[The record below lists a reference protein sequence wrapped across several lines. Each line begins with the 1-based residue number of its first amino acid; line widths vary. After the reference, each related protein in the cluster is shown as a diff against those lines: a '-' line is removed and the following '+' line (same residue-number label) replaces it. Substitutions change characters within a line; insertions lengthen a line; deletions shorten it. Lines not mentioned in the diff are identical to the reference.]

1 MTKEIDNYFPRY
13 VSLDFLYSDE
23 IVYSIPIFLLV
34 MLARESDGNTEL
46 LEDLEFQDDLI
57 ANEDNHLRRPNE
69 YIKYLQ
75 DSIRWETLYP
85 YIQPG
90 NSHTQDL
97 LERMWRPT
105 REENRFIDIRF
116 NVKTPPEK
124 LYRYM
129 PFIENRLT
137 DLIVEKNLF
146 LPCPALFNDPFDSSL
161 DEEIRLTFIESAMGC
176 FSVENDNILLY
187 SHYANNHKGICVG
200 FDTQKLIQ
208 SLTKENN
215 SLKAD
220 LRPVWYFSKMPPF
233 KLPTQPAL
241 CATSKHDVWSYEK
254 EYRLFMVGENA
265 SLAPSKS
272 FNYDPNAI
280 TELICGCKASDETIK
295 VCKTLTQGLA
305 SCERKVAQR
314 KPNQFGVSIYTIPK

>member
-1 MTKEIDNYFPRY
+1 MTEEIDKYFPRF
-13 VSLDFLYSDE
+13 VSLDFYYSDE
-23 IVYSIPIFLLV
+23 IIYSIPIFLLV
-34 MLARESDGNTEL
+34 MLARESDSDTEL
-46 LEDLEFQDDLI
+46 LDDLAYRADLI
-57 ANEDNHLRRPNE
+57 ANEEHHVRPQNE
-69 YIKYLQ
+69 YIRFLQ
-75 DSIRWETLYP
+75 DSIRWEILYP
-85 YIQPG
+85 YIQPRY
-90 NSHTQDL
+90 SHVKKL
-97 LERMWRPT
+97 LERMWGST
-105 REENRFIDIRF
+105 REENRFIGIRF
-116 NVKTPPEK
+116 NVKTPPDK

-129 PFIENRLT
+129 PFIEDRIT
-137 DLIVEKNLF
+137 DLIVGNNLF

-187 SHYANNHKGICVG
+187 SHYANNHQGICVG
-200 FDTQKLIQ
+200 FDTEKLIL
-208 SLTKENN
+208 SLTKENKP
-215 SLKAD
+215 LRAD

-233 KLPTQPAL
+233 KLSTQSAL

-254 EYRLFMVGENA
+254 EYRLFMVDENS

-280 TELICGCKASDETIK
+280 TDVICGCKASDKTIK

-314 KPNQFGVSIYTIPK
+314 KPNQFGVGIYTIPK

>member
-1 MTKEIDNYFPRY
+1 MELYMTKEIDNYFPRY

-90 NSHTQDL
+90 YSYIKVL

-105 REENRFIDIRF
+105 RNENRFIDIRF
-116 NVKTPPEK
+116 NKKTPPDK

-129 PFIENRLT
+129 PFIESRIT
-137 DLIVEKNLF
+137 DLIVEKK
-146 LPCPALFNDPFDSSL
+146 PFS
-161 DEEIRLTFIESAMGC
+161 
-176 FSVENDNILLY
+176 
-187 SHYANNHKGICVG
+187 
-200 FDTQKLIQ
+200 
-208 SLTKENN
+208 
-215 SLKAD
+215 
-220 LRPVWYFSKMPPF
+220 PV
-233 KLPTQPAL
+233 
-241 CATSKHDVWSYEK
+241 
-254 EYRLFMVGENA
+254 
-265 SLAPSKS
+265 
-272 FNYDPNAI
+272 
-280 TELICGCKASDETIK
+280 
-295 VCKTLTQGLA
+295 
-305 SCERKVAQR
+305 SCIV
-314 KPNQFGVSIYTIPK
+314 